1 VASWWWGAGWLKGTL
16 EGVQADWMRWG
27 VSFVIWALYAIGLMA
42 YFVLLYEL
50 AQVLLWITL
59 IAL

>member
-1 VASWWWGAGWLKGTL
+1 
-16 EGVQADWMRWG
+16 MG
-27 VSFVIWALYAIGLMA
+27 VSFVIWALYAIGLVA

>member
-1 VASWWWGAGWLKGTL
+1 
-16 EGVQADWMRWG
+16 MG
-27 VSFVIWALYAIGLMA
+27 VSLVILWALYAIGLVA
-42 YFVLLYEL
+42 YFVVLSEL